1 MPAKSRR
8 RRSQHKRSIAKAI
21 TWRITGSLDTFV
33 IAWVITGSAHK
44 GAAIGGTEIITKTI
58 LYYLHERGW
67 NRISFGLYDDYKSN
81 K

>member
-1 MPAKSRR
+1 MSAKSKR

-21 TWRITGSLDTFV
+21 TWRITGSIDTFV

-44 GAAIGGTEIITKTI
+44 GAAIGATEIITKTV
-58 LYYLHERGW
+58 LYYIHERGW
-67 NRISFGLYDDYKSN
+67 NRVSFGLYDDYKAN

>member
-1 MPAKSRR
+1 MSAKSKR

-33 IAWVITGSAHK
+33 IAWVITGSAHQ
-44 GAAIGGTEIITKTI
+44 GAAIGGTEIITKTV
-58 LYYLHERGW
+58 LYYFHERGW